1 MIMGGSTR
9 HRALMASVLFVVAR
23 IGVVSAQIVNIATSF
38 STSTGT
44 ASPSSTASS
53 APKVIDVTVNK
64 GSTHRFDPEDIQAN
78 VGDILSFHFYP
89 TNHSVVKAEYGYPC
103 VPYDYVEPGSK
114 DMFFSGNHP
123 MQAADAVQTWNLTVN
138 STEPVFFYCS
148 ALESCNKQGM
158 LGVINSNDT
167 MTLDHQRKLA
177 LEANTVQLSPGDPI
191 PAEASATIVH
201 SASSA
206 APTSATSVPPLPT
219 QPAESS
225 DHHHSSLGGG
235 AIAGIAIGG
244 VVVILIC
251 GLLFFYMGRTKSLKD
266 VLKRNSAT
274 VPMSNN
280 PQDPN
285 FPAYGYMPQQQN
297 EYRQSHLPPYGS
309 PYTGPPSEAP
319 GSPGYVAAEYER
331 REMASPTPE
340 EQAHKAAL
348 AAQRV
353 QQDGP
358 AELAS
363 EPIREKRDEP

>member
-1 MIMGGSTR
+1 MGGFTR
-9 HRALMASVLFVVAR
+9 HRAPMALLLLILAPRV
-23 IGVVSAQIVNIATSF
+23 ISAQSSDVATF
-38 STSTGT
+38 FFPTPTGT

-53 APKVIDVTVNK
+53 EPKVIDVTVNK

-78 VGDILSFHFYP
+78 VGDVISFHFYP

-103 VPYDYVEPGSK
+103 VPYDYVEPVSK
-114 DMFFSGNHP
+114 DMFFSGNRP
-123 MQAADAVQTWNLTVN
+123 MQAADPVQVWNLTLN
-138 STEPVFFYCS
+138 STAPVFFYCS

-158 LGVINSNDT
+158 LGVINSNKT
-167 MTLDHQRKLA
+167 MTLDHQRQLA
-177 LEANTVQLSPGDPI
+177 LEPDTVQLSPGDPI

-201 SASSA
+201 STPTA
-206 APTSATSVPPLPT
+206 APTSATSAPAPLQT
-219 QPAESS
+219 AEPS
-225 DHHHSSLGGG
+225 DHHHSGLSGG
-235 AIAGIAIGG
+235 AIAGIA
-244 VVVILIC
+244 VAAVAAILIC

-274 VPMSNN
+274 IPMSNA

-285 FPAYGYMPQQQN
+285 FPGYGYMPQQQHD
-297 EYRQSHLPPYGS
+297 YRQSNLPPYGS

-319 GSPGYVAAEYER
+319 GSPGFTAAEYER

-348 AAQRV
+348 ASHRV

-363 EPIREKRDEP
+363 EPVPEKRADP